1 MLDVCFISYFTDIS
15 LTLSFTN
22 VQHSVFRTKLLRT
35 DKNWCAIGLCN
46 SCSQNRIRLGE
57 NERFAKW
64 WYYNSCHLSVCVW
77 PKVKFCHC
85 YSRSSSVAKL
95 VRYEINS
102 YIIWPN
108 EPELRNLCEFYVKW
122 YTRSFKPIY
131 GADFVRFRFIVP
143 TTGMISS
150 VIARARAH
158 SWWGFVVFFLFYLY
172 AFIAV
177 KRLIAAVSD
186 FVRRLKAIAFNE
198 PASTNFDSN
207 KLFHAQ
213 QHADYQLAIRL
224 LLFYSHIE
232 RFRRCSLCVTITI
245 IRP

>member
-57 NERFAKW
+57 NECFAKW

-102 YIIWPN
+102 YIIRPN

-143 TTGMISS
+143 TTALTQEWYRVLSP
-150 VIARARAH
+150 ARERTRGGVLLC
-158 SWWGFVVFFLFYLY
+158 SFY
-172 AFIAV
+172 FICTH
-177 KRLIAAVSD
+177 LS
-186 FVRRLKAIAFNE
+186 
-198 PASTNFDSN
+198 
-207 KLFHAQ
+207 
-213 QHADYQLAIRL
+213 QLNA
-224 LLFYSHIE
+224 
-232 RFRRCSLCVTITI
+232 
-245 IRP
+245 